1 MPDSPPKTKASLLES
16 LRQRSEA
23 IRAADAQAHRP
34 LGADI
39 KDIDRRLLASFRWLD
54 EALGHLEVIHPVVA
68 HTFTIEPVLTIA
80 HPRYDRGFVSYRR
93 KEYLGMD
100 LIERVELFYR
110 LAGDAPL
117 RVTTQLGASRA
128 MDERLRAAQLDF
140 HYRVEHEETRGARRG
155 VFTVTPAVTASV
167 RFVPDYKRLKV
178 LATLRNVDRL
188 ETVTLDFA
196 PDAIGEPAMEDLV
209 QLMLGEANAFLKR
222 APLAGV
228 GTKPAPSVEAV
239 TGMISLSR
247 YRAAAR

>member
-1 MPDSPPKTKASLLES
+1 MPDSSPKSSLLDS

-23 IRAADAQAHRP
+23 ARSAGAEAHRP

-54 EALGHLEVIHPVVA
+54 EALGHLEVIHPAVA
-68 HTFTIEPVLTIA
+68 HRFAIEPVLTIA
-80 HPRYDRGFVSYRR
+80 QPRYDRGFVSYRR

-110 LAGDAPL
+110 LVGDAPI
-117 RVTTQLGASRA
+117 RVTTQLAASGA

-140 HYRVEHEETRGARRG
+140 QYRVEHDEARGARCG
-155 VFTVTPAVTASV
+155 VFSVTPAVTASA
-167 RFVPDYKRLKV
+167 RFVPDYKRLTV
-178 LATLRNVDRL
+178 LAMLRNVDRL
-188 ETVTLDFA
+188 ETVTLEFR

-209 QLMLGEANAFLKR
+209 RLMLGEANTFLKR

-228 GTKPAPSVEAV
+228 GTKPASPTDAPS
-239 TGMISLSR
+239 GMISLSR